1 MPGLS
6 KIAIK
11 DQIFQALVNVPDF
24 DLTIEQLEQFLLQSS
39 FQVSHSTKNSDS
51 NRKTSAYRCFL
62 SEATGTGQ
70 EKRDQWKIISSDKQS
85 ELFLLYQSKADAI
98 NASKNL
104 PSKEDIKAQK
114 SAKTLQDKINLQQQI
129 DELKKQNLLLKSP
142 DSDSKSTTIPE
153 LEPEQEQEQKQEL
166 EPESELELE
175 QEEPQL
181 EQEQEQEPDIEPES
195 ELELEQEQEP
205 DIELDSDSEPD
216 SDSEDDSNPP
226 KPLYTGKKPETPL
239 NNYKEWKKHT
249 LGLPHSSSIKKSD
262 MDSYKIQDNF
272 DSKTY
277 DDSLPWFQFIQLNMT
292 V

>member
-129 DELKKQNLLLKSP
+129 DELKKQNLLLKSQ
-142 DSDSKSTTIPE
+142 DSDSNSEQEQQHEPE
-153 LEPEQEQEQKQEL
+153 PEQELEQEQEQQ
-166 EPESELELE
+166 PELELE
-175 QEEPQL
+175 QEL
-181 EQEQEQEPDIEPES
+181 EQEPDIE
-195 ELELEQEQEP
+195 Q
-205 DIELDSDSEPD
+205 DSDSEPD

-226 KPLYTGKKPETPL
+226 KPQYTGKKPETPL

-262 MDSYKIQDNF
+262 MDSYKIHDNF

>member
-153 LEPEQEQEQKQEL
+153 QEHKQEHEQEQEQEQKHEQEPEL
-166 EPESELELE
+166 EQEPQLEQEQEEPQLEQEQEEPELELE

-181 EQEQEQEPDIEPES
+181 EQEQEQEEPQ
-195 ELELEQEQEP
+195 LEQEQEL
-205 DIELDSDSEPD
+205 EQE
-216 SDSEDDSNPP
+216 
-226 KPLYTGKKPETPL
+226 
-239 NNYKEWKKHT
+239 
-249 LGLPHSSSIKKSD
+249 
-262 MDSYKIQDNF
+262 
-272 DSKTY
+272 
-277 DDSLPWFQFIQLNMT
+277 
-292 V
+292 